1 MITIGLVL
9 VPAAMYN
16 ILPQQGSAKRSIT
29 KRVRGASD
37 RLRK

>member
-16 ILPQQGSAKRSIT
+16 ILPQQGSANA
-29 KRVRGASD
+29 ASPEE
-37 RLRK
+37 